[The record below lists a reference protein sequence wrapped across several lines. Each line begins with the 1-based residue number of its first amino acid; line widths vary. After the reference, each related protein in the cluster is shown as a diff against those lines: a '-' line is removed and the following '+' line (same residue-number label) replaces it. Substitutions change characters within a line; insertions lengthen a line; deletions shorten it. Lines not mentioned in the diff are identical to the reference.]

1 MGIIFGYI
9 SMIIF
14 PVGGINFMVEKRAYR
29 VTKSDTVVL
38 IPLEGP
44 KRAGC
49 YDILKQVYELRN
61 TVNSA
66 VDKAK
71 GDFIKEN

>member
-1 MGIIFGYI
+1 M
-9 SMIIF
+9 
-14 PVGGINFMVEKRAYR
+14 NLYR
-29 VTKSDTVVL
+29 MT
-38 IPLEGP
+38 
-44 KRAGC
+44 GC